1 MRAARQPEPMHRPRT
16 LLLLFI
22 LCCVL
27 PGTSAARTLQQILN
41 EGEIRVGVVLRMPW
55 VIRTGPGELIGF
67 EIDVANE
74 LATDLDVEVDIR
86 VYPQERIVAALEA
99 GEVDIIAAGLTITPA
114 RALHVNFSNPYST
127 TGISMATNQET
138 TVLVSDLEDFD
149 DSDYVIATV
158 AGSDATELVARIFP
172 QAESRAF
179 ETIEAASAA
188 LISGEVD
195 AYLEEEPIPSYLA
208 LENPSTIS
216 APLTGPLVQRR
227 AGFAINKGD
236 PDFLAFLNAWI
247 TSREADTWLPTI
259 YGYWFSSLR
268 WREP

>member
-1 MRAARQPEPMHRPRT
+1 MHGSRILY
-16 LLLLFI
+16 LLIF
-22 LCCVL
+22 LCCSL
-27 PGTSAARTLQQILN
+27 PGTSSARTLQEILN
-41 EGEIRVGVVLRMPW
+41 EGEIRVGVVLLMPW
-55 VIRTGPGELIGF
+55 AVRTGPGELIGF

-74 LATDLDVEVDIR
+74 LADDLGVDVDIR
-86 VYPQERIVAALEA
+86 VYPEERIIGALEA
-99 GEVDIIAAGLTITPA
+99 GEVDLIAAGLTITPE

-138 TVLVSDLEDFD
+138 TVLVSDIADFD
-149 DSDYVIATV
+149 DAEYILATV
-158 AGSDATELVARIFP
+158 TGSEAAELVARVFP
-172 QAESRAF
+172 QAESREF
-179 ETIEAASAA
+179 ETVDAASAA
-188 LISGEVD
+188 LIAGDVD

-216 APLTGPLVQRR
+216 APLSGPLVQRR

-236 PDFLAFLNAWI
+236 PDFLAYLNAWI

-259 YGYWFSSLR
+259 HGYWFSSLR